1 LRPIVE
7 LQESEAATALLMF
20 LYSFLAM
27 TSYNILKPLTRSQF
41 IKNLGADNL
50 PWVLL
55 AAGVLI
61 GVIMQGYSKG
71 VALLPRKW
79 VIPITQTIMAGV
91 LVAFWFAFQ
100 TKAEWVSVAFYFFGL
115 ILGVLLISQFW
126 TLANEVYDPRQA
138 KRIFGFV
145 GGGSS
150 LGGIMGSTILTS
162 LVGVLGPV
170 HLLLVSA
177 AISSS
182 APSSSRALGRE
193 RTAARNVVS
202 TGEER
207 ASAQQRSTCSG
218 TQSTCRSS
226 RW

>member
-1 LRPIVE
+1 MASQDTRSSLAARWLAPIAELRPGE
-7 LQESEAATALLMF
+7 GGTALLLF

-91 LVAFWFAFQ
+91 LV
-100 TKAEWVSVAFYFFGL
+100 SN
-115 ILGVLLISQFW
+115 LG
-126 TLANEVYDPRQA
+126 
-138 KRIFGFV
+138 V
-145 GGGSS
+145 GGG
-150 LGGIMGSTILTS
+150 LFILGSTILVLSSGVFVFAGRRLARIGPATAAKGHGRRAAAEPAVEGVAQPAT
-162 LVGVLGPV
+162 VGVGD
-170 HLLLVSA
+170 
-177 AISSS
+177 
-182 APSSSRALGRE
+182 GR
-193 RTAARNVVS
+193 
-202 TGEER
+202 
-207 ASAQQRSTCSG
+207 
-218 TQSTCRSS
+218 
-226 RW
+226 